1 MKESEVEL
9 YFVWAVLSL
18 NGITYKFKSP
28 NQRGVADRIAC
39 LPNGDTWFVELK
51 TKGGKLSELQKLY
64 AKNMEKLN
72 QKYTVLWSKEQIDEW
87 TKNCRFVC
95 KK

>member
-18 NGITYKFKSP
+18 DGITYKFKSP

-39 LPNGDTWFVELK
+39 LPNGETWFVELK
-51 TKGGKLSELQKLY
+51 TKGGRLSELQKLY

-72 QKYTVLWSKEQIDEW
+72 QKYAVLWNKEQIDEW
-87 TKNCRFVC
+87 RISKISS
-95 KK
+95 

>member
-9 YFVWAVLSL
+9 YFVWAVMSL
-18 NGITYKFKSP
+18 GGMTYKFKSP

-51 TKGGKLSELQKLY
+51 TKGGRLSELQKLF

-72 QKYTVLWSKEQIDEW
+72 QKYAVLWNKEQIDEW
-87 TKNCRFVC
+87 RISKISS
-95 KK
+95 

>member
-18 NGITYKFKSP
+18 DGITYKFKSP

-51 TKGGKLSELQKLY
+51 TKSGRLSELQKLY

-72 QKYTVLWSKEQIDEW
+72 QKYAVLWNKEQIDEW
-87 TKNCRFVC
+87 RISKISS
-95 KK
+95 

>member
-1 MKESEVEL
+1 MKESEVEQ

-18 NGITYKFKSP
+18 GGISYKFKSP

-51 TKGGKLSELQKLY
+51 TKGGRLSELQKLY
-64 AKNMEKLN
+64 ANNMNKLN
-72 QKYTVLWSKEQIDEW
+72 QKYAVLWNKEQIDVW
-87 TKNCRFVC
+87 RASKISS
-95 KK
+95 

>member
-18 NGITYKFKSP
+18 GGISYKFKSP

-72 QKYTVLWSKEQIDEW
+72 QKYTVLWNKDQIDEW
-87 TKNCRFVC
+87 RASKISS
-95 KK
+95 

>member
-72 QKYTVLWSKEQIDEW
+72 QKYTVLWSKDQIDEW
-87 TKNCRFVC
+87 RASF
-95 KK
+95 

>member
-1 MKESEVEL
+1 MKESKVEQ

-18 NGITYKFKSP
+18 GGSSYKFKSP

-64 AKNMEKLN
+64 AKNMKKLN
-72 QKYTVLWSKEQIDEW
+72 QKYTVLWNKDQIDEW
-87 TKNCRFVC
+87 RASKISS
-95 KK
+95 

>member
-18 NGITYKFKSP
+18 GGISYKFKSP

-72 QKYTVLWSKEQIDEW
+72 QKYTVLWNKDQIDEW
-87 TKNCRFVC
+87 RASKIPS
-95 KK
+95 

>member
-72 QKYTVLWSKEQIDEW
+72 QKYTVLWNKDQIDEW
-87 TKNCRFVC
+87 RASKISS
-95 KK
+95 

>member
-18 NGITYKFKSP
+18 DGITYKFKSP

-87 TKNCRFVC
+87 RISKISS
-95 KK
+95 

>member
-1 MKESEVEL
+1 MKESEVEQ

-18 NGITYKFKSP
+18 DGITYKFKSP

-51 TKGGKLSELQKLY
+51 TKSGKLSELQKLY

-72 QKYTVLWSKEQIDEW
+72 QKYTVLWNKDQIDEW
-87 TKNCRFVC
+87 RASKISS
-95 KK
+95 

>member
-18 NGITYKFKSP
+18 DGITYKFKSP

-51 TKGGKLSELQKLY
+51 TKGGRLSELQKLY

-72 QKYTVLWSKEQIDEW
+72 QKYAVLWNKEQIDEW
-87 TKNCRFVC
+87 RISKISS
-95 KK
+95 

>member
-18 NGITYKFKSP
+18 GGISYKFKSP

-72 QKYTVLWSKEQIDEW
+72 QKYTVLWSKDQIDEW
-87 TKNCRFVC
+87 RASF
-95 KK
+95 

>member
-39 LPNGDTWFVELK
+39 LPNGETWFVELK
-51 TKGGKLSELQKLY
+51 TKGGRLSELQKLY

-72 QKYTVLWSKEQIDEW
+72 QKYAVLWNKEQIDEW
-87 TKNCRFVC
+87 RISKISS
-95 KK
+95 

>member
-51 TKGGKLSELQKLY
+51 TKGGRLSELQKLY

-72 QKYTVLWSKEQIDEW
+72 QKYAVLWNKEQIDEW
-87 TKNCRFVC
+87 RISKISS
-95 KK
+95 

>member
-18 NGITYKFKSP
+18 DGITYKFKSP
-28 NQRGVADRIAC
+28 NQRGVADRITC

-51 TKGGKLSELQKLY
+51 TKGGRLSELQKLY

-72 QKYTVLWSKEQIDEW
+72 QKYAVLWNKEQIDEW
-87 TKNCRFVC
+87 RISKISS
-95 KK
+95 